1 MITQVLRTT
10 EWQADTEVKD
20 MFLESAF
27 LPSLE
32 AALRSGSLLEMVT
45 QYDLVMSYL
54 QFIQELANNQPS
66 LLPLLQEIGD
76 QYYPRQLDSVCSL
89 IQKIEELASVFLGL
103 INEETKEGEKKE
115 SEEDQKE
122 PRALAEEIKKTHK
135 IVQAKL
141 SQASYAT
148 KVESVEDM
156 IKMPLAEAYLK
167 LLTPMKFD
175 KANLKNSQGV
185 YEVRFNGHPVQIDK
199 PVPSKIVRLS

>member
-66 LLPLLQEIGD
+66 LLPLLQAIGD